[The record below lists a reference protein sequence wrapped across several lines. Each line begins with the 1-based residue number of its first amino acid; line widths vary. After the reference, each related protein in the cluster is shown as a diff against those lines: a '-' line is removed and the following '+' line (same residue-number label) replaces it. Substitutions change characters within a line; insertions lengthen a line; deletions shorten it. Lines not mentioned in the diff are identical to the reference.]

1 MASNPLSVDPRLVTN
16 LVCDAEGGLS
26 RFPKD
31 SLHRVSITLE
41 LLSEL
46 LGNYDGDGNLLESD
60 DHRYALSLQ
69 LSGMASTLD
78 ALGDAIQIRKPTL
91 GENEVAL
98 RFSHEELEKLT
109 LLAGRKEKS
118 IHDVIVGIVTDKL
131 QAFNPD
137 RRPQ

>member
-1 MASNPLSVDPRLVTN
+1 MANSNTLSVDPRIIST
-16 LVCDAEGGLS
+16 LVCDAESGLS
-26 RFPKD
+26 RFPRD
-31 SLHRVSITLE
+31 TLHRVSITLNF
-41 LLSEL
+41 LSEL
-46 LGNYDGDGNLLESD
+46 LGNGDGNLLESD
-60 DHRYALSLQ
+60 DHRYAISLQ

-91 GENEVAL
+91 GDGEVVL
-98 RFSHEELEKLT
+98 RFSREELEKLT
-109 LLAGRKEKS
+109 LLAGRKEQS